1 MDNSFRLRNHFRTFF
16 CIVEAYGVRRDV
28 IRRPPNAPT
37 PNGVPANRGEP

>member
-1 MDNSFRLRNHFRTFF
+1 MLAEYIPLNALTYYG
-16 CIVEAYGVRRDV
+16 AYGARRDV